1 MDNDSIALGGPVG
14 QNEPQPIDGPTALR
28 LLREV
33 VAERPNYRY
42 RAPDD
47 RESCVYAYDGQP
59 SCLVGHVLHRVGFSL
74 ALLEYL
80 GEDSIDGC
88 AVVADETARKIL
100 GSAQGEQDGGLPW
113 ATALQS
119 AEYRA
124 ADLGVS
130 A

>member
-28 LLREV
+28 L
-33 VAERPNYRY
+33 Y